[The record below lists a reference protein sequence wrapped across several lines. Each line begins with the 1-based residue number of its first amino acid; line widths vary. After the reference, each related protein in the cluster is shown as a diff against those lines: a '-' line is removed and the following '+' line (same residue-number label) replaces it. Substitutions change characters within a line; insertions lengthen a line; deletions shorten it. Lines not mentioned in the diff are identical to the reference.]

1 MHFLF
6 IIAFFLLP
14 NEVTCTTIPSQET
27 VVQSSEI
34 PQGKMEYELYY
45 SEWDGRM
52 PNTSIDVIIK
62 GNHITVLK
70 NEKTNLTGDQLIIEG
85 TLMKHVSGVWIITD
99 QPSDK
104 DAEEIGGCTG
114 GPIPINFKTK
124 VLEWC

>member
-1 MHFLF
+1 MYFLYIITMFLF
-6 IIAFFLLP
+6 P
-14 NEVTCTTIPSQET
+14 NEVICTTIPSQET
-27 VVQSSEI
+27 VEI

-45 SEWDGRM
+45 SEWEGRM

-70 NEKTNLTGDQLIIEG
+70 NEKTNLTGDQLIIKG
-85 TLMKHVSGVWIITD
+85 TLIKHVSGVWIISE

-124 VLEWC
+124 VVEWC